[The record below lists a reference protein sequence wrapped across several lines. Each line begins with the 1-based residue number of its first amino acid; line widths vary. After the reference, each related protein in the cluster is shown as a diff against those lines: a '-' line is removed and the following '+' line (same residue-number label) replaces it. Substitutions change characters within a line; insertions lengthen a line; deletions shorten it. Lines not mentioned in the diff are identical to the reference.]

1 MQTDLNDLN
10 SGVLYVTQRWLIFDV
25 YSNIVQLNRKTI
37 HIVYIYIDIEHEVNC
52 SNIVHFIKFFFFW
65 SRKKHFMQALLKQPH
80 KRKDIPGISTRS
92 KERSFKIK
100 IGIQQSASV
109 NTMKKKRLARI
120 ISFLI

>member
-1 MQTDLNDLN
+1 
-10 SGVLYVTQRWLIFDV
+10 
-25 YSNIVQLNRKTI
+25 
-37 HIVYIYIDIEHEVNC
+37 
-52 SNIVHFIKFFFFW
+52 
-65 SRKKHFMQALLKQPH
+65 MQALLKQPH

-100 IGIQQSASV
+100 IGIQHSASV